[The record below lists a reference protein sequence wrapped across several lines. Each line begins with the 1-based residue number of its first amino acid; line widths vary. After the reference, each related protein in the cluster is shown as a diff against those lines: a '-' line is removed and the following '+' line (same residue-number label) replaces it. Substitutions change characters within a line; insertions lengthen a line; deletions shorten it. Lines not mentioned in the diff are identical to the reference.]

1 MNKSSAKIAV
11 VSDSNKAER
20 WFFCSFSGLF
30 TRFLRGTPPAFP
42 FNYGHAPP
50 LLGHSP
56 AKVRGVRAYCKG
68 FPA

>member
-11 VSDSNKAER
+11 VSDSNKAVR
-20 WFFCSFSGLF
+20 RFFCSFGGIFSF
-30 TRFLRGTPPAFP
+30 SPRHSSVFP
-42 FNYGHAPP
+42 FNYGHAPS

>member
-11 VSDSNKAER
+11 VSDLSKAER
-20 WFFCSFSGLF
+20 CFFCSFSGLF
-30 TRFLRGTPPAFP
+30 TRFLRGTPPVFP
-42 FNYGHAPP
+42 FNYGHVPP
-50 LLGHSP
+50 LLGRSP

>member
-20 WFFCSFSGLF
+20 CFFVRLVE
-30 TRFLRGTPPAFP
+30 FLASLLGTPPVFP
-42 FNYGHAPP
+42 FNYGQAPP
-50 LLGHSP
+50 LLGRSP

>member
-11 VSDSNKAER
+11 VSDLNKAER
-20 WFFCSFSGLF
+20 RFFCSFGGIF
-30 TRFLRGTPPAFP
+30 AFLRGTPPVFP
-42 FNYGHAPP
+42 FNYGYAPP
-50 LLGHSP
+50 LLGRSP

>member
-20 WFFCSFSGLF
+20 CFFLFVWWDFSLF
-30 TRFLRGTPPAFP
+30 SSALLRFF
-42 FNYGHAPP
+42 FQSGHALPP
-50 LLGHSP
+50 LGRSP
-56 AKVRGVRAYCKG
+56 VKVRVVRAYCKG

>member
-20 WFFCSFSGLF
+20 CFFFVRLVEF
-30 TRFLRGTPPAFP
+30 FAFLLGTPPVFP

-50 LLGHSP
+50 LLGRSP
-56 AKVRGVRAYCKG
+56 AKAHGVRAYCKG